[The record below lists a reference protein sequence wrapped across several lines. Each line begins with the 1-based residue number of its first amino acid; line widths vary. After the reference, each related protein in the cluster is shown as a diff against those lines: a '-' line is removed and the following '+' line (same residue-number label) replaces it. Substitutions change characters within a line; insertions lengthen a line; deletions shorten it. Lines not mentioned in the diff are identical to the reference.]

1 VLAEAHNIITKS
13 LHKNK
18 DLMLEIDSDDNRS
31 LGCVDL
37 TSNKSFTLNV
47 GNAGDKIKYTK
58 HQKIAVYNTHGLAI

>member
-1 VLAEAHNIITKS
+1 
-13 LHKNK
+13 
-18 DLMLEIDSDDNRS
+18 MLEIDSDDNRS